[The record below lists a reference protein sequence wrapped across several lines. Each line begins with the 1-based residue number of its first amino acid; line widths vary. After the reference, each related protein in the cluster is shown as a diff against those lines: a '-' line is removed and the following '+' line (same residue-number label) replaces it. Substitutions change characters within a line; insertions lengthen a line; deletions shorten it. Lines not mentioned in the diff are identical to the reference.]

1 MDELDVRPT
10 SQRHMPTHNSQPA
23 SEAEWQSRNTQLEQ
37 QMRLLWWPGR
47 RLKLATES
55 FALGQDCR
63 HHGYTTLAAVCFRR
77 VQTLLPLQHPN
88 ASKISLETFALL
100 AASHNH
106 LGLLSLDAGSP
117 DEARP
122 EFEIAV
128 EIRTELRSL
137 FPKERENEVYLGG
150 ALCNLGHSVADL
162 DPVLAAGYYEQSLLV
177 LRHPTQTC
185 ECSYWDEA
193 RQSWWCEQ
201 LEALGDALGL
211 QWVALAPAFVDNA
224 MQGLA
229 SVTMPPKPLN
239 EP

>member
-1 MDELDVRPT
+1 MHTKVNP
-10 SQRHMPTHNSQPA
+10 PA
-23 SEAEWQSRNTQLEQ
+23 NEAECQARNIELER

-47 RLKLATES
+47 RLSLATES
-55 FALGQDCR
+55 FALGQVCR
-63 HHGYTTLAAVCFRR
+63 HHSCATLAAVCFRR
-77 VQTLLPLQHPN
+77 VQTLLPLQRPI
-88 ASKISLETFALL
+88 ASKASLESFALL

-117 DEARP
+117 DEACP
-122 EFEIAV
+122 EFERAV
-128 EIRTELRSL
+128 QIRTELRSL

-150 ALCNLGHSVADL
+150 ALCNLGHSVADSDTL
-162 DPVLAAGYYEQSLLV
+162 RAAGYYEQSLSV
-177 LRHPTQTC
+177 LRHPTQSC
-185 ECSYWDEA
+185 ECSYWDEP

-211 QWVALAPAFVDNA
+211 QWVGLAPAFADNA

-229 SVTMPPKPLN
+229 SVTKSPTPQH